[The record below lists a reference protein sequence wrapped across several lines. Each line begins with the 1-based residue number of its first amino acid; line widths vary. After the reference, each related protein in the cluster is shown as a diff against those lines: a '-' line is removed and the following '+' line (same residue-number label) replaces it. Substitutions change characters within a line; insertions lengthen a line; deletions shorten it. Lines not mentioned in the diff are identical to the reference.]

1 MPFDT
6 SPWGRPGKPR
16 PDPPAPEPEVGLKRR
31 ILETLIGVGGTLGS
45 TYLASLAG
53 RGERNIAGQQFESQ
67 NLIQQQQLAMG
78 RQAWTPAFDY
88 WNAIM
93 QGGHA
98 ANLALGPEAQAIRGG
113 FDVAQRNIEQNLPRG
128 GERNLSLAQLETEK
142 YGRLGNLPTIARRQ
156 AAGSLAQ
163 LAGIPFGVATAAGAQ
178 ASGLAGNLLSYG
190 LSQQQQALSGAAGI
204 GELLY
209 KILNKTKDK

>member
-1 MPFDT
+1 MAIGT
-6 SPWGRPGKPR
+6 SLAIALGAAG
-16 PDPPAPEPEVGLKRR
+16 A
-31 ILETLIGVGGTLGS
+31 LGS
-45 TYLASLAG
+45 SAIASRAG
-53 RGERNIAGQQFESQ
+53 RGGRRLAQQQFESQ

-93 QGGHA
+93 KGGHA
-98 ANLALGPEAQAIRGG
+98 ANLALGPESQAIRGG

-128 GERNLSLAQLETEK
+128 GERNLSLAQLEIEK
-142 YGRLGNLPTIARRQ
+142 GGRLSNLPTIARRQ

-163 LAGIPFGVATAAGAQ
+163 LSGIPFSVGSAAGGQ
-178 ASGLAGNLLSYG
+178 ATGLAGNLLNYG
-190 LSQQQQALSGAAGI
+190 LSQQQQALGGAQGI

-209 KILNKTKDK
+209 KIANKFGKKDN

>member
-1 MPFDT
+1 MPFL
-6 SPWGRPGKPR
+6 
-16 PDPPAPEPEVGLKRR
+16 APLIP
-31 ILETLIGVGGTLGS
+31 TLIGIGGAAGTALLSRG
-45 TYLASLAG
+45 AG
-53 RGERNIAGQQFESQ
+53 RSQEQLATRQQEQQ

-78 RQAWTPAFDY
+78 RRAWTPAFDY

-93 QGGHA
+93 KGGHE
-98 ANLALGPEAQAIRGG
+98 ANLALGPESQAIRGG
-113 FDVAQRNIEQNLPRG
+113 FDVAQRSIEENLPRG

-163 LAGIPFGVATAAGAQ
+163 LSGIPFGVGSAAGGQ
-178 ASGLAGNLLSYG
+178 ATGLAGNLLNYG
-190 LSQQQQALSGAAGI
+190 LSQQQNALGGAQGI

-209 KILNKTKDK
+209 KIANKFGGGGQRPSAPSPGDVRDFFMG

>member
-1 MPFDT
+1 MPFL
-6 SPWGRPGKPR
+6 
-16 PDPPAPEPEVGLKRR
+16 APLIPM
-31 ILETLIGVGGTLGS
+31 IPSLIGAGGAIG
-45 TYLASLAG
+45 ASLLGGRAG
-53 RGERNIAGQQFESQ
+53 RSQEELATRQQEQQ

-78 RQAWTPAFDY
+78 RRAWTPAFDY
-88 WNAIM
+88 WNDIM
-93 QGGHA
+93 KGGHA
-98 ANLALGPEAQAIRGG
+98 ANLALGPESQAIRGG

-163 LAGIPFGVATAAGAQ
+163 LSGIPFGVGSAAGAQ
-178 ASGLAGNLLSYG
+178 ASGLAGNLLNYG
-190 LSQQQQALSGAAGI
+190 LGQQQNALSGAIGI

-209 KILNKTKDK
+209 KIANKFGQKGGGGGGGK

>member
-1 MPFDT
+1 MAIGT
-6 SPWGRPGKPR
+6 SI
-16 PDPPAPEPEVGLKRR
+16 ALGLGA
-31 ILETLIGVGGTLGS
+31 LAAGGVSAG
-45 TYLASLAG
+45 LASRSGGQA
-53 RGERNIAGQQFESQ
+53 RRQAQQQFESQ

-78 RQAWTPAFDY
+78 RRAWTPAFDY

-93 QGGHA
+93 KGGHA
-98 ANLALGPEAQAIRGG
+98 ANLALGPESQAIRGG
-113 FDVAQRNIEQNLPRG
+113 FDVAQRSIEENLPRG

-163 LAGIPFGVATAAGAQ
+163 LSGIPFGVGSAAGGQ
-178 ASGLAGNLLSYG
+178 ATGLAGNLLNYG
-190 LSQQQQALSGAAGI
+190 LSQQQQALSGAQGI

-209 KILNKTKDK
+209 KIANKFGQKGGGGGGGGK

>member
-1 MPFDT
+1 MPFLAPLIPTIIGIGGAVGT
-6 SPWGRPGKPR
+6 S
-16 PDPPAPEPEVGLKRR
+16 L
-31 ILETLIGVGGTLGS
+31 LS
-45 TYLASLAG
+45 
-53 RGERNIAGQQFESQ
+53 RGAGQEQQQLATRQQEQQ

-88 WNAIM
+88 WNSIM

-113 FDVAQRNIEQNLPRG
+113 FDVSQRNIEQNLPRG
-128 GERNLSLAQLETEK
+128 GERNLSLAQLEIEK
-142 YGRLGNLPTIARRQ
+142 GGRLGNLPTIARRQ

-163 LAGIPFGVATAAGAQ
+163 LSGIPFGVGSAAGGQ
-178 ASGLAGNLLSYG
+178 ATTLAGNLLDYG
-190 LSQQQQALSGAAGI
+190 LDQQEQALSGAMGI

-209 KILNKTKDK
+209 KIANKFGKKDK

>member
-1 MPFDT
+1 MDI
-6 SPWGRPGKPR
+6 
-16 PDPPAPEPEVGLKRR
+16 LKK
-31 ILETLIGVGGTLGS
+31 ILPTLIGVGGAVGSSLLGGGAGKKE
-45 TYLASLAG
+45 LALA
-53 RGERNIAGQQFESQ
+53 REQFEAQ

-98 ANLALGPEAQAIRGG
+98 ANLALGPESQAIRGG

-128 GERNLSLAQLETEK
+128 GERNLGLAQLEIEK
-142 YGRLGNLPTIARRQ
+142 GGRLGNLPTLARRA
-156 AAGSLAQ
+156 AAGSLGQ
-163 LAGIPFGVATAAGAQ
+163 LAGIPFGVGSAAGGQ
-178 ASGLAGNLLSYG
+178 ATTLAGNLLNYG
-190 LSQQQQALSGAAGI
+190 QSQQQNALGGAQGI

-209 KILNKTKDK
+209 KISNKIPGLGGK

>member
-1 MPFDT
+1 MAFLAPLIPTIIGLGGAAAT
-6 SPWGRPGKPR
+6 S
-16 PDPPAPEPEVGLKRR
+16 
-31 ILETLIGVGGTLGS
+31 LIGGR
-45 TYLASLAG
+45 AG
-53 RGERNIAGQQFESQ
+53 RSQEELATRQQEQQ

-88 WNAIM
+88 WNSIM

-128 GERNLSLAQLETEK
+128 GERNLSLAQLEIEK
-142 YGRLGNLPTIARRQ
+142 GGRLGNLPTIARRQ
-156 AAGSLAQ
+156 AVGNLAQ
-163 LAGIPFGVATAAGAQ
+163 LSGIPFGVGSAAGGQ
-178 ASGLAGNLLSYG
+178 ATTLAGNLLDYG
-190 LSQQQQALSGAAGI
+190 VSQQEQALGGAMGI

-209 KILNKTKDK
+209 KIANKFGKKD

>member
-1 MPFDT
+1 MPWVIPFIPT
-6 SPWGRPGKPR
+6 IL
-16 PDPPAPEPEVGLKRR
+16 GLGGAGAAAV
-31 ILETLIGVGGTLGS
+31 IGS
-45 TYLASLAG
+45 RAG
-53 RGERNIAGQQFESQ
+53 RSQAQRAETQQEQQ

-88 WNAIM
+88 WNDIM

-128 GERNLSLAQLETEK
+128 GERNLSLAQLEIEK
-142 YGRLGNLPTIARRQ
+142 GGRLGNLPTIARRQ

-163 LAGIPFGVATAAGAQ
+163 LSGIPFGVGSAAGGQ
-178 ASGLAGNLLSYG
+178 ATTLAGNLLDYG
-190 LSQQQQALSGAAGI
+190 VSQQEQALGGAQGI

-209 KILNKTKDK
+209 KIANKFRQNGGGNTK